1 MTTPKLKAGSELG
14 GLEPLIDTIL
24 TGIGDGVL
32 IYDADGRI
40 LHANAQ
46 AAAFLASPA
55 DSLTGSRAEDIR
67 LRFEV
72 LDEGGRP
79 LPSDMSPSRRVLRG
93 EPAVEAV
100 LRLRRPDEEDRWV
113 RVKSLPVSVKDG
125 TISMVVSII
134 HDLGQ
139 ERISR
144 NADFMTRA
152 GTILSSSLNYESTL
166 AGLAQ
171 LTVPEIAD
179 WCAIDILEDG
189 EIKRVAVVHSDP
201 KKVDFARTLQT
212 KVPASAM
219 EEQRQ
224 RLTSPNPTGRLI
236 DNVTDAMIDA
246 SVPDEKLAAT
256 VKDLGLKSAIIVP
269 LQARGR
275 ALGELT
281 VAYAESNRR
290 YSARDLQLLEGLGR
304 RAGLALDNARLY
316 RESQLGRAELE
327 KANKAKDEFI
337 GFVAHELRT
346 PITTIFGSAR
356 LLNRPNSR
364 FSDEE
369 RGELIQ
375 SIADESTRMA
385 SLVENLLL
393 LSRLEVGAAVEKSP
407 VAVAPVVERAVSSL
421 KAASPKRVVN
431 ISMDTAP
438 AMVIAQETYLEQILQ
453 NLLSNAN
460 KFSPI
465 DQPIDVLVEQEGSEI
480 SFKVLDRGPGV
491 DPDEITRLFDSFYR
505 SPSSAGLPGKGLG
518 LAVCKRL
525 AEALGGRIWAALR
538 PGGGLEVTFALP
550 AGDDERPEKRPR

>member
-1 MTTPKLKAGSELG
+1 MTTPKLKASTDLV
-14 GLEPLIDTIL
+14 GLEPLVEAIL

-32 IYDADGRI
+32 IYGADAKI

-46 AAAFLASPA
+46 AAAFLARPA
-55 DSLTGSRAEDIR
+55 DSLTGERAEDIR

-72 LDEGGRP
+72 LDEEGRP
-79 LPSDMSPSRRVLRG
+79 LPSEMSPSRRILRG

-113 RVKSLPVSVKDG
+113 RVKSLPVLAEGGK
-125 TISMVVSII
+125 IAMVVSVL
-134 HDLGQ
+134 HDLGE

-152 GTILSSSLNYESTL
+152 GAILTSSLNYEATL
-166 AGLAQ
+166 MGLAQ

-179 WCAIDILEDG
+179 WCAIDVLEDG
-189 EIKRVAVVHSDP
+189 EIKRMAVVHSDP
-201 KKVDFARTLQT
+201 QKVQLATTMQ
-212 KVPASAM
+212 AM
-219 EEQRQ
+219 MPPSVIEEQRQ
-224 RLTSPNPTGRLI
+224 RLAGPNPAGRLI
-236 DNVTDAMIDA
+236 DNITDEVIDA
-246 SVPDEKLAAT
+246 LAPDNKVAGIL
-256 VKDLGLKSAIIVP
+256 KDLGLKSAIIVP
-269 LQARGR
+269 LMARGR
-275 ALGELT
+275 ALGEMT
-281 VAYAESNRR
+281 VIHAESNRR
-290 YSARDLQLLEGLGR
+290 YSIRDLQLLEGLGR

-364 FSDEE
+364 FSEDD
-369 RGELIQ
+369 RAELIQ
-375 SIADESTRMA
+375 SIADESTKMA

-393 LSRLEVGAAVEKSP
+393 LSRLEVGAIVEKSP
-407 VAVAPVVERAVSSL
+407 VAIEPVVERVVSSL
-421 KAASPKRVVN
+421 KAASPKRAVNVSWDVEPGVV
-431 ISMDTAP
+431 M
-438 AMVIAQETYLEQILQ
+438 AQETYLEQILQ

-465 DQPIDVLVEQEGSEI
+465 EQPVDVRVGMEGDEV

-525 AEALGGRIWAALR
+525 AEALGGRIWAAPR
-538 PGGGLEVTFALP
+538 PGGGLEVAFALP
-550 AGDDERPEKRPR
+550 RSENASA